1 MAGMRTIAVTILQQT
16 GCQNKK
22 EQLED
27 FADNFDKLIVTLKT
41 FNFL

>member
-1 MAGMRTIAVTILQQT
+1 MAGLRTIATTILRKT
-16 GCQNKK
+16 KCQNKK

-27 FADNFDKLIVTLKT
+27 FADNFDTLILALKT